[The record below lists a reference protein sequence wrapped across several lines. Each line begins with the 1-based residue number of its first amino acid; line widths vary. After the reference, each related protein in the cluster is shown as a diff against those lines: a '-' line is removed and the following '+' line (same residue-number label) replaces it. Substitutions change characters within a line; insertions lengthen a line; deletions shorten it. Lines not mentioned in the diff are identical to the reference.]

1 MNDIFEW
8 CRNIGML
15 LEQSQEQEA
24 RDELIKLLDYINK
37 NDIEYSPLV
46 NHLIRMSGLYP
57 YIHTDTS
64 NWDDRFIFEA
74 FKANVGSEE
83 VTLHR
88 EQSNI
93 LKDLLKGKDLAI
105 SAPTSFGKS
114 FIIDAFIA
122 IKRPKNVVIIVPT
135 IALTDETRRRLY
147 KKFANEYQIIS
158 TSDAELDEKNIFIF
172 PQERAISYLGKLK
185 AIDMLI
191 IDEFYKASAKYDKDR
206 SPVLLKVILE
216 LGKIANQRYYLAPNI
231 STIKESLFTKG
242 MEFRQIDFNT
252 VFLQKHN
259 FYEEI
264 DGNPEIKNEKLL
276 NILNNA
282 TNKSLIYAGTYAEID
297 NVTTLLNEK
306 LAVQNSVLL
315 EKFSEWLAH
324 NYETNWRLNNLVRR
338 GIGIHNGRLHRSLAQ
353 IQVRLFEELEGLK
366 NIVSTSSIIEGV
378 NTSAE
383 NVIIWKNKDGRLKLN
398 DLTYKNIIG
407 RSGRMFRHFVGNVYI
422 LDEPPKVENTNLE
435 LGIPEIIMAEMDQD
449 NADLTNEQVA
459 QIIQKKQEISEVLGV
474 ESYNDFLKEVPVQ
487 SVNSEL
493 VKKIVLDLK
502 KEPGSWRGLN
512 FLNSDNP
519 EDWGRLLYKVICLEP
534 QVWGDTYSKIISFT
548 KILVNNWHK
557 SIPELLNDM
566 SELDI
571 GIDKFFEL
579 ERVVTFNLSRLL
591 NDVNVLYR
599 RFIATDV
606 DISPFIAKVS
616 NAFLPQSVYQLEEY
630 GLPRMISRKIEQAGL
645 FNFTNNALS
654 LHETIESLKG
664 IGFEQIIRKTE
675 GLEDFDKYILK
686 YFFEGV

>member
-1 MNDIFEW
+1 MNDIFER

-435 LGIPEIIMAEMDQD
+435 LGIPEIIMAEIDQD

>member
-24 RDELIKLLDYINK
+24 RNELIKLLDYINK
-37 NDIEYSPLV
+37 NDIAYSPLV

-93 LKDLLKGKDLAI
+93 LKELLNGKNLAI

-147 KKFANEYQIIS
+147 KKFSNEYQIIT
-158 TSDAELDEKNIFIF
+158 TSDVELDEKNIFIF
-172 PQERAISYLGKLK
+172 PQERAIPYLGRLK
-185 AIDMLI
+185 EIDMLI

-216 LGKIANQRYYLAPNI
+216 LGKIAKQRYYLAPNI

-264 DGNPEIKNEKLL
+264 GGNPEIKNEKLL
-276 NILNNA
+276 NILNNT

-297 NVTTLLNEK
+297 NVTTLLNE
-306 LAVQNSVLL
+306 QISITNSRLL
-315 EKFSEWLAH
+315 ENFSEWLSH
-324 NYETNWRLNNLVRR
+324 NYETNWRLNNLVKR

-353 IQVRLFEELEGLK
+353 IQVRLFEEPYGLK

-383 NVIIWKNKDGRLKLN
+383 NVIIWKNRDGRLKLN

-435 LGIPEIIMAEMDQD
+435 LGIPEIIMAEVDQD
-449 NADLTNEQVA
+449 DADLTNEQVA
-459 QIIQKKQEISEVLGV
+459 QIIQKKQEMSEALGV

-493 VKKIVLDLK
+493 IKKIVLDLK
-502 KEPGSWRGLN
+502 KDPRSWRGLS

-519 EDWGRLLYKVICLEP
+519 EDWERLLFKVIYLEP
-534 QVWGDTYSKIISFT
+534 QIWGDAYSKIVNFT
-548 KILVNNWHK
+548 KILVDNWHK
-557 SIPELLNDM
+557 TIPELLNDM

-571 GIDKFFEL
+571 SIDKFFEL

-599 RFIATDV
+599 RFVATDV

-616 NAFLPQSVYQLEEY
+616 NAFLPQTVYQLEEY

-645 FNFTNNALS
+645 FDFTKNTLS
-654 LHETIESLKG
+654 LHETIEALKG
-664 IGFEQIIRKTE
+664 VGVEQIIRKAE
-675 GLEDFDKYILK
+675 GLEEFDKYILE